1 MWKDNLMKYHDTW
14 DLVSNEHPSWTASEI
29 EEEVNRRLY
38 NELSQELAYE
48 EKERE
53 YLYLNSI

>member
-1 MWKDNLMKYHDTW
+1 MKYHDTW